1 MQSTRGGG
9 PVQALP
15 SAPGGAKQGIIWAMI
30 GRIKGHW
37 QEFKEGK
44 PGHRFQDRYHRRRQD
59 EQGHVLLRVFN
70 IGLGSVIAVGSLA
83 LAPLPGP
90 GFLTVFLGLA
100 IVAGELLYA
109 ARFLDWCE
117 VWIRALVQLV
127 RDLWL
132 AGVAGK
138 VAVVVVGLAL
148 AAGFLYLA
156 YYLLLSG

>member
-1 MQSTRGGG
+1 
-9 PVQALP
+9 
-15 SAPGGAKQGIIWAMI
+15 MI
-30 GRIKGHW
+30 GRLKGNW
-37 QEFKEGK
+37 QEFKEGE
-44 PGHRFQDRYHRRRQD
+44 PGHRFQARYHRRRQD
-59 EQGHVLLRVFN
+59 EQGHALLRIFN

-117 VWIRALVQLV
+117 LWIRGLTRFIRRVW
-127 RDLWL
+127 RM
-132 AGVAGK
+132 GIAGK
-138 VAVVVVGLAL
+138 VAVTVVALIL
-148 AAGFLYLA
+148 AAGLLYLA

>member
-1 MQSTRGGG
+1 MKR
-9 PVQALP
+9 
-15 SAPGGAKQGIIWAMI
+15 GIIWAMI

-37 QEFKEGK
+37 HEFKNGQ
-44 PGHRFQDRYHRRRQD
+44 PGRRFQERYHHRRQD

-70 IGLGSVIAVGSLA
+70 IGLGAVIAVGSLV

-117 VWIRALVQLV
+117 LRIRGLSRFV
-127 RDLWL
+127 RDVWRS
-132 AGVAGK
+132 GVAGK
-138 VAVVVVGLAL
+138 VAVAAVALLL

-156 YYLLLSG
+156 YCLLLAG